1 MQTDLAAWY
10 CARTKPK
17 HEHIAAAN
25 LRKHL
30 QLRVFH
36 PRLQIKRNTRRGV
49 VQVIESLFPSYIFV
63 HCQLGEQQD
72 EIRYCHGISSLV
84 HFGRDIPQVPDG
96 IIRELQACFENQDL
110 LTVEARLVP
119 GDEVTVVTGAFSGMQ
134 ACVLRNL
141 PARSRVQIL
150 LDILGRSTQVE
161 VERNM
166 VVLVRNTLA
175 DWAPILAATPPKT
188 GAN

>member
-1 MQTDLAAWY
+1 
-10 CARTKPK
+10 
-17 HEHIAAAN
+17 
-25 LRKHL
+25 
-30 QLRVFH
+30 
-36 PRLQIKRNTRRGV
+36 V